1 MAEPFVHAVQPT
13 FTRESLAAYEKP
25 VAAPPPAEKDLSAT
39 PASEDVPVPD
49 ADPSTADD
57 TVQPVVADDDSSA
70 DITADPA
77 AAPADS
83 EGVTDPVVEPPVV
96 KPRPAK
102 GSAAERI
109 QGLVS
114 KGHEQD
120 VTIETLKQLNVELL
134 AALREGKP
142 TAKAADAPVVSAALT
157 ADTAEDPQPTI
168 DQFEYDPTKH
178 GKALNEWF
186 EKRLAKAAAKI
197 EANVTQ
203 TVDERSVV
211 AAARAKFNERAT
223 EYAKTNPDFD
233 KLVKAGKLPPLA
245 ERSAR
250 TIVLSPNGPAI
261 QHELLKDP
269 VEAKRIAA
277 LDPADQLVAIGEI
290 SGRVAAKAA
299 VTPPPKPKP
308 QQKTV
313 TGAPPPPTPNPSG
326 SPTNIKNVLDGSMSM
341 DDWVANERATKIAAR
356 EQQKKMRQRAS
367 R

>member
-25 VAAPPPAEKDLSAT
+25 VPAPPPPAEKDLSAT

-57 TVQPVVADDDSSA
+57 TVQPAVADDDSSA

-83 EGVTDPVVEPPVV
+83 EGVTDPVVEPQVV

-142 TAKAADAPVVSAALT
+142 T

-299 VTPPPKPKP
+299 VTPTPKPRL